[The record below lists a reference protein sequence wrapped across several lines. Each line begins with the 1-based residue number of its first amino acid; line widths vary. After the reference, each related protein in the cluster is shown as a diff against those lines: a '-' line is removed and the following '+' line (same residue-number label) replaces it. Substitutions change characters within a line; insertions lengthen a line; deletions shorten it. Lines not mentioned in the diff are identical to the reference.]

1 MAELIEKIKI
11 SELTETTTADDAS
24 YIPIDNGN
32 VTYKITV
39 ANYNSGANAT
49 AKSYAEAAATS
60 ATAAAG
66 SATSVEN
73 ALDEVENIYNDF
85 EDEKLDLL
93 NQFSSI
99 TQSVQ
104 SASNSA
110 TSAATSATSA
120 ATSAQNCATI
130 ETSVREGAT
139 LAESWAVGGTN
150 TRVGE
155 DTDNA
160 KYYAEQTQERL
171 DHLIEEFDI
180 EEYIDQYMTQHPAT
194 VTSVNGARGDVVV
207 NVPENTSDLT
217 NDSGFITSA
226 DVPTKT
232 SDLTNDSGFIT
243 SADIPTVP
251 TKVSDLTNDSGY
263 VTASTAP
270 VRSVNGQTGAVTIDP
285 GVTSFNGNTGAVT
298 GVSSFNGN
306 TGAVTYTAP
315 VTSVNGRTGAV
326 STKCVIVDCGTISSL
341 PKTITNVKVLK
352 DMVVVH
358 SELGTPSAMTSEWT
372 VNTDTAGQFTI
383 RGTISGST
391 TLKLYFIE

>member
-11 SELTETTTADDAS
+11 SELTETTTADDNS

-32 VTYKITV
+32 TTFKITV
-39 ANYNSGANAT
+39 GNYNSGANAT
-49 AKSYAEAAATS
+49 AKSYAQQAQA
-60 ATAAAG
+60 
-66 SATSVEN
+66 
-73 ALDEVENIYNDF
+73 
-85 EDEKLDLL
+85 
-93 NQFSSI
+93 
-99 TQSVQ
+99 
-104 SASNSA
+104 SA
-110 TSAATSATSA
+110 TSAASSKTEVEQIQDEVNNVYTDFSDEKADLINQFSRITQDVESAATSASSAAASATSA
-120 ATSAQNCATI
+120 ATSAQNCSTM
-130 ETSVREGAT
+130 ETAARASAT
-139 LAESWAVGGTN
+139 LAQSWAVGGTN
-150 TRVGE
+150 TRTDE

-160 KYYAEQTQERL
+160 KYYAEQAQDIVDYL
-171 DHLIEEFDI
+171 VEEFDVQ
-180 EEYIDQYMTQHPAT
+180 EYIDQYMAQHPAA
-194 VTSVNGARGDVVV
+194 VSSVNGVRGDVVID
-207 NVPENTSDLT
+207 VPDSTSDLT

-243 SADIPTVP
+243 SAAVP

-270 VRSVNGQTGAVTIDP
+270 VR
-285 GVTSFNGNTGAVT
+285 
-298 GVSSFNGN
+298 
-306 TGAVTYTAP
+306 
-315 VTSVNGRTGAV
+315 SVNGRTGAV

-341 PKTITNVKVLK
+341 PKTITNAKVLK

>member
-11 SELTETTTADDAS
+11 SELTETTTADDNS

-32 VTYKITV
+32 TTFKITV
-39 ANYNSGANAT
+39 GNYNSGANAT
-49 AKSYAEAAATS
+49 AKSYAQQAQASATSAASSKTEVEQIQDEVNNVYTDFSDEKADLINQFSRITQDVESAATS
-60 ATAAAG
+60 ASSAAA
-66 SATSVEN
+66 
-73 ALDEVENIYNDF
+73 
-85 EDEKLDLL
+85 
-93 NQFSSI
+93 
-99 TQSVQ
+99 
-104 SASNSA
+104 SA
-110 TSAATSATSA
+110 TSAATSS
-120 ATSAQNCATI
+120 QNCSTM
-130 ETSVREGAT
+130 ETAARASAT
-139 LAESWAVGGTN
+139 LAQSWAVGGTN
-150 TRVGE
+150 TRTDE

-160 KYYAEQTQERL
+160 KYYAEQAQDIVDYL
-171 DHLIEEFDI
+171 VEEFDVQ
-180 EEYIDQYMTQHPAT
+180 EYIDQYMAQHPAA
-194 VTSVNGARGDVVV
+194 VSSVNGVRGDVVID
-207 NVPENTSDLT
+207 VPDSTSDLT

-226 DVPTKT
+226 D
-232 SDLTNDSGFIT
+232 
-243 SADIPTVP
+243 VP

-270 VRSVNGQTGAVTIDP
+270 VRSVNGKTGAVTIDP
-285 GVTSFNGNTGAVT
+285 GVT
-298 GVSSFNGN
+298 SFNGN

-341 PKTITNVKVLK
+341 PKTITNAKVLK

-383 RGTISGST
+383 SGTISGST